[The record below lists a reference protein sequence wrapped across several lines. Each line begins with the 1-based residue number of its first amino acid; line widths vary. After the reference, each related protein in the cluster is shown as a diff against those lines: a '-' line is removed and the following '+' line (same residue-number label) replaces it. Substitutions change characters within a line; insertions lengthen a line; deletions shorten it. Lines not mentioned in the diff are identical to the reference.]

1 MHTNDTLDEP
11 MRSLAETLPP
21 LDLRHLIALTDD
33 TGILQ
38 HARYN
43 VADRDH
49 GYCVDDNARALIV
62 ACRGHREPG
71 CEELERLAATYLA
84 FVFHAFNEKTGRF
97 RNFMSYDRRW
107 LEESGSEDAHGRAL
121 WGIGVAA
128 SRAPL
133 EGQRRLS
140 SSLFERAFGASEQFT
155 SPRAWA
161 YALLGADAY
170 LGGQALKSS
179 VMRTVTVLADR
190 LHAQYSNVADGSWHW
205 CEDYLTYDN
214 AVLPWSLL
222 AASHRLHDVRMQRAA
237 LGMLEWLLKIQTT
250 TDGHLSP
257 VGNDG
262 WMQRNGVRARFDQ
275 QPLDAASL
283 ALACADAYRY
293 TGDIR
298 WANGL
303 TRSMG
308 WFTGANDSGAALYD
322 SVSGGCF
329 DGLQE
334 SGVNA
339 NCGAES
345 TVTWL
350 LARLGADAL
359 LRESPVALRDAGF
372 DGMSAPA

>member
-1 MHTNDTLDEP
+1 MYTNDTIDEP
-11 MRSLAETLPP
+11 MQGIAETLPG
-21 LDLRHLIALTDD
+21 LDLRHLLALTDD

-43 VADRDH
+43 IADRDH

-62 ACRGHREPG
+62 ACCGHEVPG
-71 CEELERLAATYLA
+71 CDDLRRLVSTYLA
-84 FVFHAFNEKTGRF
+84 FVLHAFNEKTGRF

-107 LEESGSEDAHGRAL
+107 LEEAGSEDAHGRAL
-121 WGIGVAA
+121 WGTGVAA

-140 SSLFERAFGASEQFT
+140 ATLFERTFGASERFS

-170 LGGQALKSS
+170 LGGHAMTTSTS
-179 VMRTVTVLADR
+179 RTVTALADR
-190 LHAQYSNVADGSWHW
+190 LHAQYLTVADEPWHW

-222 AASHRLHDVRMQRAA
+222 TASRRLRDDRMQQAA
-237 LGMLEWLLKIQTT
+237 LRMLEWLLEMQTT
-250 TDGHLSP
+250 ADGHLSL

-283 ALACADAYRY
+283 ALACAEAHRQ
-293 TGDIR
+293 TSDIR
-298 WANGL
+298 WADGL
-303 TRSMG
+303 ARAMG
-308 WFTGANDSGAALYD
+308 WFTGANDFGAALYD
-322 SVSGGCF
+322 PESGGCF

-350 LARLGADAL
+350 IARLGVGAL
-359 LRESPVALRDAGF
+359 LQE
-372 DGMSAPA
+372 